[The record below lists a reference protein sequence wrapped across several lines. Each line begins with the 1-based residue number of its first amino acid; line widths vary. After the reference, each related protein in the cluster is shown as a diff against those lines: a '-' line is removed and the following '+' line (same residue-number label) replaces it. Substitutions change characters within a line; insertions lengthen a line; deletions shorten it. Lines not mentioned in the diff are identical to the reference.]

1 MLDQVLEAFH
11 HPYYATGR
19 SEIQHKMFE
28 TMEQWFG
35 GLGPDLEGQVLEALS
50 KASLLSRKLLMY
62 GSDA

>member
-1 MLDQVLEAFH
+1 
-11 HPYYATGR
+11 
-19 SEIQHKMFE
+19 MFE